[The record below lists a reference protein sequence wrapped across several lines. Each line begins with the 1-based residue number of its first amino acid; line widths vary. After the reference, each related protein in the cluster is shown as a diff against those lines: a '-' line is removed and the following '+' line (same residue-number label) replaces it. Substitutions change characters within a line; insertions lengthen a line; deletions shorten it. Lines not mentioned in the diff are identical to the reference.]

1 MDIGKGKIRVL
12 VYGTLKQGQ
21 ANHPLLDHSGADFL
35 GYDAVKA
42 NLTMWDLGAMP
53 AAVASEDETLIRGE
67 LYAVDDD
74 TLAALDMLEGQPFLF
89 QRRKHWLHIRTT
101 KAWVYELISL
111 DLMEG
116 NDDAEEC
123 KAGIWTGTAEE
134 RRFWIT
140 ARKEEAK
147 QK

>member
-1 MDIGKGKIRVL
+1 
-12 VYGTLKQGQ
+12 
-21 ANHPLLDHSGADFL
+21 
-35 GYDAVKA
+35 
-42 NLTMWDLGAMP
+42 MWDLGAMP
-53 AAVASEDETLIRGE
+53 AAVASEDENLIRGE

-89 QRRKHWLHIRTT
+89 RRRKHWLHIRTT

-111 DLMEG
+111 AVME
-116 NDDAEEC
+116 DSKVEEC
-123 KAGIWTGTAEE
+123 KAGIWTGTADE

-140 ARKEEAK
+140 ARREEAK